1 MLWCCAD
8 LVAAAHDHVEPVAGV
23 LGRAP
28 QQQLGAVPVHQELD
42 GELAAPR
49 HQVHVLD
56 TVKLDLNTPLA
67 INMDQYQ
74 ILQNTPVASI
84 KYEFLMFLRR
94 TERERYI
101 SLISVLMLLLAVLCT
116 VRQRTYLKS

>member
-1 MLWCCAD
+1 MCCAD
-8 LVAAAHDHVEPVAGV
+8 LVAAAHDHVEPVPGV

-56 TVKLDLNTPLA
+56 TVKLDLNTPLT
-67 INMDQYQ
+67 INMDPYQ
-74 ILQNTPVASI
+74 IPQKTPVQSMN
-84 KYEFLMFLRR
+84 F
-94 TERERYI
+94 
-101 SLISVLMLLLAVLCT
+101 
-116 VRQRTYLKS
+116 